1 MTDLAQFGTRESAA
15 AGAVMHVVNPATRAE
30 LFTKDGQPIT
40 ITLASSDSDR
50 VREVSRRSTNK
61 RLAQQR
67 GGRNAVVTAE
77 ALEAD
82 AINALMA
89 ATIAWQGIA
98 IGGEVL
104 ELNDANVRRAYTEL
118 PWLRRQVDEFVA
130 DEGNFVKT
138 SPAS

>member
-1 MTDLAQFGTRESAA
+1 MLDLAQFGTRESAA
-15 AGAVMHVVNPATRAE
+15 EGAVMRVLNPQTRAE
-30 LFTKDGQPIT
+30 LATPDGTPIT
-40 ITLASSDSDR
+40 ITLASGDAER
-50 VREVSRRSTNK
+50 VRAVNRKATNK

-82 AINALMA
+82 ALSALVA

-98 IGGEVL
+98 LGTEVL
-104 ELNDANVRRAYTEL
+104 DLNDANVRRAYTEL

-130 DEGNFVKT
+130 DEGNFVRSSPT
-138 SPAS
+138 S